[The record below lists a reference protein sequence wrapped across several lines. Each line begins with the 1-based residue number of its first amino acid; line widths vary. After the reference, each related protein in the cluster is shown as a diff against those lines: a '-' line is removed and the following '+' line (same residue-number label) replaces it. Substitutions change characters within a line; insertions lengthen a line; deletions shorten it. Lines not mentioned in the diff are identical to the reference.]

1 MYKRNEISRMF
12 KMHISELK
20 TRLNEL
26 GIEEYKY
33 NLDDKSLSEL
43 ELGILKG
50 GGTWKVYQSLE
61 RGGMNIID
69 SETGNVA
76 TKFEFNKKIG
86 WVMAD

>member
-1 MYKRNEISRMF
+1 
-12 KMHISELK
+12 MHISELK

-26 GIEEYKY
+26 GIEEYEY
-33 NLDDKSLSEL
+33 NLGDKSLSEL

-69 SETGNVA
+69 I
-76 TKFEFNKKIG
+76 FENENDACELILKYLIMRKNRREKRK
-86 WVMAD
+86 

>member
-1 MYKRNEISRMF
+1 
-12 KMHISELK
+12 MHISELK

-26 GIEEYKY
+26 GIEEYEY
-33 NLDDKSLSEL
+33 NLGDKPLSEL

-69 SETGNVA
+69 I
-76 TKFEFNKKIG
+76 FENENDACELIVNYSPLSK
-86 WVMAD
+86 A